1 MTQVWRILQEM
12 LDSVSLWLSRLAAL
26 LWPQKHLHTDRFA
39 TDHEVKSL
47 SHTSSYGL
55 VLGLDRFG
63 RLLTV
68 EATKERPHLG
78 HLAIFGPTGSGKT
91 TREEEQLH
99 RWMGSAIV
107 NDPKFQL
114 SHSTADL
121 RRKLGKV
128 FLFSPSEG
136 AGDTYDPLDGIES
149 ERKIYS
155 LAKHLLY
162 VPNEK
167 EPAFT
172 ERATKMLTQLLFAA
186 KVAWKSGVTDKR
198 PLPYVAWLLSLGGLN
213 DGRKS
218 RQRRLSRACPKTP

>member
-1 MTQVWRILQEM
+1 
-12 LDSVSLWLSRLAAL
+12 
-26 LWPQKHLHTDRFA
+26 KKYLHTDRFA
-39 TDHEVKSL
+39 SAPEVKHLAHKESN
-47 SHTSSYGL
+47 GL
-55 VLGLDRFG
+55 VLGIDRYG
-63 RLLTV
+63 RMLTV

-91 TREEEQLH
+91 TREEEQLR
-99 RWMGSAIV
+99 RWKGAAIV

-114 SHSTADL
+114 STATADH
-121 RRKLGKV
+121 RRTIGKV
-128 FLFSPSEG
+128 YFFSPSEG

-172 ERATKMLTQLLFAA
+172 ERATKMLT
-186 KVAWKSGVTDKR
+186 
-198 PLPYVAWLLSLGGLN
+198 
-213 DGRKS
+213 
-218 RQRRLSRACPKTP
+218 